1 MSLKYEW
8 DDTKAISNLKKHGV
22 TFEEVRTV
30 FSDTLSK
37 TIPDPLHPGQEARFV
52 TLGMSDQARFLV
64 VVHTDDVECIRLIS
78 ARRATI
84 HERKRY
90 EEGDD

>member
-22 TFEEVRTV
+22 TFEEACTV

-52 TLGMSDQARFLV
+52 TLGMSDQARLLV
-64 VVHTDDVECIRLIS
+64 VVHTDHMACIRLIS